1 MTLFVICSL
10 SADLPSSVTLL
21 QIQILVAESIDF
33 EIWGNMIFSL
43 KMFVQ
48 VQGQLQIPDYKTNH
62 IILLFNIHTRKMGPY
77 LIVLMFQITPFQK
90 LLQYEKDNFH
100 KNFNFIVIR

>member
-21 QIQILVAESIDF
+21 QIEMLVAESIDF

-43 KMFVQ
+43 KMFASS
-48 VQGQLQIPDYKTNH
+48 GTITN
-62 IILLFNIHTRKMGPY
+62 T
-77 LIVLMFQITPFQK
+77 
-90 LLQYEKDNFH
+90 
-100 KNFNFIVIR
+100 